1 MRTERESRYG
11 YSQHVLV
18 LDKDAQVLEVTRK
31 RLEGDGYKVTTSSA
45 DVCVE
50 LAIDVLRPEVVLL
63 DPLMSDVIWDGLPAL
78 LRAYPADGAV
88 PIILHSSVM
97 AEVLSN
103 VTRIRGSLG
112 LIRKTEDH
120 LEFSFAF
127 NGVLD
132 QRPDGATYRTRP
144 PSPAR
149 SGTHAIDL
157 GDDVGI
163 LPFERA
169 VGRRHR

>member
-1 MRTERESRYG
+1 MRTEWESRDG

-18 LDKDAQVLEVTRK
+18 LDKHSHVLEETRK

-45 DVCVE
+45 DIYVE
-50 LAIDVLRPEVVLL
+50 LAIAVLRPDVVLL
-63 DPLMSDVIWDGLPAL
+63 DPLMSDVIWDGLPTL

-88 PIILHSSVM
+88 PVILHSSVM
-97 AEVLSN
+97 AEVLAN

-112 LIRKTEDH
+112 VIRKTDDA

-127 NGVLD
+127 DGVLG

-144 PSPAR
+144 PAHAR
-149 SGTHAIDL
+149 SGTHAIEL
-157 GDDVGI
+157 GDYAGI
-163 LPFERA
+163 VPIERA
-169 VGRRHR
+169 IARRQR